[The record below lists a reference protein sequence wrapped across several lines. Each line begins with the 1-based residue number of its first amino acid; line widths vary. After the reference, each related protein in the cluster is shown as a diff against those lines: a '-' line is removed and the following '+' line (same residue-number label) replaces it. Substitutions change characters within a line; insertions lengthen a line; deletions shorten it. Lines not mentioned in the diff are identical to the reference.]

1 MGTRE
6 ALLDSAEQLARSRGF
21 DAFSYADLSDEV
33 GIRKASIHHHF
44 PTKADLAHALI
55 TRYSENFAAALSS
68 IASVARS
75 GGDRLRGY
83 LDAYRSALLGG
94 RAVCLCVAFSAGR
107 ESLADPVLAELNA
120 FHAHS
125 VSWLQETFEQGR
137 LDGSITDVEAPA
149 EEAKT
154 ALALVEG
161 AQLVARAAGDMSR
174 YDEATAILR
183 RRAM

>member
-1 MGTRE
+1 MDTRD

-21 DAFSYADLSDEV
+21 DAFSYADLSRKV

-44 PTKADLAHALI
+44 PTKADLALALI
-55 TRYSENFAAALSS
+55 TRYRENFAAALSLM
-68 IASVARS
+68 ASRAPS
-75 GGDRLRGY
+75 GGERLRGY

-107 ESLADPVLAELNA
+107 ESLADPVLAQLNA
-120 FHAHS
+120 FHADG

-137 LDGSITDVEAPA
+137 LDGSITDVQAPT
-149 EEAKT
+149 EEAKA

-161 AQLVARAAGDMSR
+161 AQLVARAAGDVSR
-174 YDEATAILR
+174 YDEATAVLR
-183 RRAM
+183 RRAV